1 MTRKVTAGLFDIQV
15 NGFSGIDFNDA
26 CAISGEALD
35 HALGAMLATGVT
47 ACLPTIITGTRDEM
61 DARLRALDRAARA
74 SRLGAAMIPGYHLEG
89 PFLNPMDGY
98 AGCHPADSMAQPD
111 PEWVSC
117 FERALSRPILMVT
130 YAPERDDNER
140 FAKSLHAQGKIL
152 SVGHSAADIE
162 TVARAAHAGACMCT
176 HLGNGVPQLLP
187 KFNNTIQAQLG
198 CDDLCA
204 SFIAD
209 GLHIPPGA
217 LRSML
222 RSKGLARSILV
233 TDAVSAAGATR
244 PGAYRF
250 AGSVVELGRDGSVRI
265 PGSNYLAG
273 SSLTLDRAV
282 RNVVAWTDACF
293 EEAIAMATE
302 NPQRILAS
310 AFGRH
315 GIAAQPGEVEWNDKL
330 QVVAARVGDHKYR
343 PTFDPSL

>member
-1 MTRKVTAGLFDIQV
+1 
-15 NGFSGIDFNDA
+15 
-26 CAISGEALD
+26 
-35 HALGAMLATGVT
+35 
-47 ACLPTIITGTRDEM
+47 
-61 DARLRALDRAARA
+61 
-74 SRLGAAMIPGYHLEG
+74 
-89 PFLNPMDGY
+89 
-98 AGCHPADSMAQPD
+98 
-111 PEWVSC
+111 
-117 FERALSRPILMVT
+117 
-130 YAPERDDNER
+130 
-140 FAKSLHAQGKIL
+140 
-152 SVGHSAADIE
+152 
-162 TVARAAHAGACMCT
+162 
-176 HLGNGVPQLLP
+176 
-187 KFNNTIQAQLG
+187 
-198 CDDLCA
+198 
-204 SFIAD
+204 
-209 GLHIPPGA
+209 
-217 LRSML
+217 ML